1 MLTRVLHTIQRYH
14 LPAPPTRVLVA
25 LSGGCDSVALAH
37 ILVKLGYCVE
47 AAHCNFHLRGEESHR
62 DELFVQELCQQW
74 GIALHVKHFQ
84 TEKYAT
90 QRGISIEMA
99 ARELRYAWFE
109 ELRAEGK
116 FAGIAVAHHQDDNAE
131 TLLLNLS
138 RGAGLRGLT
147 GMKFCNGYVFRPLLD
162 ISRRE
167 IEQYL
172 LSQGIEFVTD
182 STNAD
187 TRYKR
192 NLIRCQILPRLGE
205 INTSI
210 SQTLH
215 QTTSRLSEALHLYE
229 LGLAQVKGEIC
240 SYTADSVSIDI
251 TKLLAS
257 PAASTILHEV
267 LSEFYFKSAE
277 IEVVLKKIL
286 SLSDPSAC
294 QSGAT
299 FYSSSHIAALHR
311 GHLVVAPIP
320 GSLSLTLLPETGDI
334 ELPTGRLCIA
344 RFDRDSLTE
353 IPRSP
358 LVCCLDV
365 DSIKGHLA
373 IRSTTEGDRFNPF
386 GMKGTKLVS
395 DYLTDCH
402 RSIIEKRRAM
412 VVVDEEKILW
422 LVGERPDGRAT
433 ITDKTKQVVMLSF
446 SPKE

>member
-14 LPAPPTRVLVA
+14 LPAPPARVLVA

-47 AAHCNFHLRGEESHR
+47 AAHCNFHLRGEESRR

-84 TEKYAT
+84 TEEYAT

-162 ISRRE
+162 ISRRD

-240 SYTADSVSIDI
+240 SYTADVVSIDI

-257 PAASTILHEV
+257 PAALTILHEV
-267 LSEFYFKSAE
+267 LSEFHFKSAE
-277 IEVVLKKIL
+277 IEVVFKKI
-286 SLSDPSAC
+286 SSFSDSSAC

-320 GSLSLTLLPETGDI
+320 RSLSLTLLPETGDI

-353 IPRSP
+353 ISRSP

-446 SPKE
+446 SPKK

>member
-14 LPAPPTRVLVA
+14 LPAPPARVLVA

-47 AAHCNFHLRGEESHR
+47 AAHCNFHLRGEESYR
-62 DELFVQELCQQW
+62 DELFVRNLCQQW

-84 TEKYAT
+84 TEAYAT

-109 ELRAEGK
+109 ELRADGK

-147 GMKFCNGYVFRPLLD
+147 GMKFRNGDVFRPLLD

-172 LSQGIEFVTD
+172 LSQGIDFVTD

-192 NLIRCQILPRLGE
+192 NLIRYQILPRLGE
-205 INTSI
+205 INDSVA
-210 SQTLH
+210 QTLH
-215 QTTSRLSEALHLYE
+215 HTTARLRQALHLYE

-240 SYTADSVSIDI
+240 SYTADGVSIDI

-257 PAASTILHEV
+257 PAAPTILHEV
-267 LSEFYFKSAE
+267 LSDFHFKAAE
-277 IEVVLKKIL
+277 IEVVFEKIS
-286 SLSDPSAC
+286 SLSDSSAY

-299 FYSSSHIAALHR
+299 FYSASHVATLHR
-311 GHLVVAPIP
+311 GHLVVASIP
-320 GSLSLTLLPETGDI
+320 TPLVPTFLSETGEI
-334 ELPTGRLCIA
+334 ELPIGTLRIA
-344 RFDRDSLTE
+344 RFDRENLTE

-358 LVCCLDV
+358 LVCCLDADTIRGPLAV
-365 DSIKGHLA
+365 RSIA
-373 IRSTTEGDRFNPF
+373 QGDRFHPF

-395 DYLTDCH
+395 DYLTDRH

-422 LVGERPDGRAT
+422 LVGERPDGRST

-446 SPKE
+446 FPKN

>member
-14 LPAPPTRVLVA
+14 LPAPPARVLVA

-62 DELFVQELCQQW
+62 DELFVRNLCQQW

-84 TEKYAT
+84 TEEYAT

-116 FAGIAVAHHQDDNAE
+116 IAGIAVAHHQDDNAE

-162 ISRRE
+162 ISRRD

-187 TRYKR
+187 TKYKR

-215 QTTSRLSEALHLYE
+215 QTTSRLSEALYLYE
-229 LGLAQVKGEIC
+229 LGLAQVKSEIC
-240 SYTADSVSIDI
+240 SYTADGVSIDI

-257 PAASTILHEV
+257 PAALTILHEV
-267 LSEFYFKSAE
+267 LSDFHFKSAE
-277 IEVVLKKIL
+277 IEVVFKKIS
-286 SLSDPSAC
+286 SLSDSSAC

-299 FYSSSHIAALHR
+299 FYSSSHVAALHR

-320 GSLSLTLLPETGDI
+320 VSLSLTLLPETGDI

-446 SPKE
+446 FPKE

>member
-14 LPAPPTRVLVA
+14 LPAPPARVLVA

-62 DELFVQELCQQW
+62 DELFVRNLCQQW
-74 GIALHVKHFQ
+74 GIALHLKHFQ
-84 TEKYAT
+84 TEEYAT
-90 QRGISIEMA
+90 KRGISIEMA
-99 ARELRYAWFE
+99 ARELRYVWFE

-172 LSQGIEFVTD
+172 ISQGIDFVTD

-192 NLIRCQILPRLGE
+192 NLIRYQILPRLGE

-240 SYTADSVSIDI
+240 SYTADGVSIDI

-267 LSEFYFKSAE
+267 LSEFHFKSAE
-277 IEVVLKKIL
+277 IEVVFKKI
-286 SLSDPSAC
+286 SSFSDSSAC

-299 FYSSSHIAALHR
+299 FYNSSHVAALHR

-334 ELPTGRLCIA
+334 ELPIGRLCIA

-386 GMKGTKLVS
+386 GMKGTKLIS
-395 DYLTDCH
+395 DYLTDRH

>member
-1 MLTRVLHTIQRYH
+1 
-14 LPAPPTRVLVA
+14 
-25 LSGGCDSVALAH
+25 
-37 ILVKLGYCVE
+37 
-47 AAHCNFHLRGEESHR
+47 
-62 DELFVQELCQQW
+62 
-74 GIALHVKHFQ
+74 
-84 TEKYAT
+84 
-90 QRGISIEMA
+90 
-99 ARELRYAWFE
+99 
-109 ELRAEGK
+109 
-116 FAGIAVAHHQDDNAE
+116 
-131 TLLLNLS
+131 
-138 RGAGLRGLT
+138 
-147 GMKFCNGYVFRPLLD
+147 
-162 ISRRE
+162 
-167 IEQYL
+167 
-172 LSQGIEFVTD
+172 
-182 STNAD
+182 
-187 TRYKR
+187 
-192 NLIRCQILPRLGE
+192 
-205 INTSI
+205 
-210 SQTLH
+210 
-215 QTTSRLSEALHLYE
+215 LHLYE

-240 SYTADSVSIDI
+240 SYAADGVSIDI
-251 TKLLAS
+251 PKLLAS

-267 LSEFYFKSAE
+267 LSEFHFKSAE
-277 IEVVLKKIL
+277 IEVVFKKI
-286 SLSDPSAC
+286 SSFSDSSAC

-299 FYSSSHIAALHR
+299 FYSSSHVAALHR

-433 ITDKTKQVVMLSF
+433 ITDQTKQVVMLSF